1 MTSYGPMRSTQIL
14 LVAIFYLLIIMN
26 SSCTTVHI
34 YQTGGPQGRE
44 QGNQPATEWESK
56 RSTTYLWGAV
66 RQDVQITNCTQ
77 GDGSRLNIEE
87 LKTEKNFGSI
97 FLTVISL
104 GLVETTKISWRCAKP
119 KQTTHD

>member
-1 MTSYGPMRSTQIL
+1 MNSYGRMRFTQIF
-14 LVAIFYLLIIMN
+14 LVAICYLLVIMN

-34 YQTGGPQGRE
+34 YQTGGPHGRE
-44 QGNQPATEWESK
+44 QGNQPGTEWESK

-77 GDGSRLNIEE
+77 GDGSRLNMEE
-87 LKTEKNFGSI
+87 FKTEKNFGSI
-97 FLTVISL
+97 LLMVVSL